1 MLSQSLVP
9 IIPFGAL
16 PTDYTR
22 VKDSKQFS
30 SFARTR
36 TRFVRCL
43 FLPTL
48 PFRFLYCPGN
58 FDDAWNI
65 YFAFQCS
72 EFRRNENV
80 AAIRKIQSG
89 WPVPFTLAIPSLK
102 FLGDFRTFL
111 AWSGHQLGHAQSSTV
126 CLHDYT
132 FPSKH
137 TLCKFLASDYGN
149 VIETQLE
156 ISGSILSRVKINYF
170 EFVTSFL
177 NWYFFYYYAEFW
189 ESLNSSLNR
198 SEHVCEA
205 KWDNWMKIC
214 IMRISNLSFMKSN
227 WYKIIEMI
235 VFKRILNFYNL
246 NNILF
251 DW

>member
-65 YFAFQCS
+65 YFAFQFRVPQEWKRSGDPENS
-72 EFRRNENV
+72 ERLTRTFHARNSLSQVSRGFSNVSRLKRPSTWPRAILDRLFARLHFPFEAHSLQISGQRLRKCNRNSVWNIGIDPSARENKLFRVCYEFLEL
-80 AAIRKIQSG
+80 IFFLLLCGILRKFEFQFES
-89 WPVPFTLAIPSLK
+89 
-102 FLGDFRTFL
+102 FRTRL
-111 AWSGHQLGHAQSSTV
+111 WG
-126 CLHDYT
+126 
-132 FPSKH
+132 
-137 TLCKFLASDYGN
+137 
-149 VIETQLE
+149 E
-156 ISGSILSRVKINYF
+156 
-170 EFVTSFL
+170 
-177 NWYFFYYYAEFW
+177 
-189 ESLNSSLNR
+189 
-198 SEHVCEA
+198 
-205 KWDNWMKIC
+205 
-214 IMRISNLSFMKSN
+214 MR
-227 WYKIIEMI
+227 
-235 VFKRILNFYNL
+235 
-246 NNILF
+246 
-251 DW
+251 

>member
-137 TLCKFLASDYGN
+137 TLCKFLASDYECNRNSAWNIGIDPSAREN
-149 VIETQLE
+149 KLFQVCYEFLE
-156 ISGSILSRVKINYF
+156 LIFFLLLRGILRKFGFQF
-170 EFVTSFL
+170 ESFRTRL
-177 NWYFFYYYAEFW
+177 WGE
-189 ESLNSSLNR
+189 
-198 SEHVCEA
+198 
-205 KWDNWMKIC
+205 
-214 IMRISNLSFMKSN
+214 MR
-227 WYKIIEMI
+227 
-235 VFKRILNFYNL
+235 
-246 NNILF
+246 
-251 DW
+251 